1 MQTVINSTIGMKVLL
16 SSSHLDGHFLRF
28 RLKKYGPVN
37 LNWLHDDI
45 MPNHV
50 YFLKWINIAGS
61 RFLRWIKRW
70 CWHENVIL
78 LLFCFPHLS
87 FLLIKIGVR
96 EWLLNEKFTAFY
108 FPLWFTFI
116 RTVLV
121 KTRFFFNLKGQI
133 KGILALR
140 LNGNPCIFLCSVK
153 WKAKKDGE
161 RRRISVSGHYWL
173 VPVGY
178 S

>member
-1 MQTVINSTIGMKVLL
+1 MQTIINSTIGMKVLL

-28 RLKKYGPVN
+28 RLKKYRPVN

-70 CWHENVIL
+70 FWHENVIL
-78 LLFCFPHLS
+78 LSFCFPHLS

-96 EWLLNEKFTAFY
+96 EWLFSSLIYLYPDSFSQNT
-108 FPLWFTFI
+108 
-116 RTVLV
+116 
-121 KTRFFFNLKGQI
+121 FFFYLKGQI

-140 LNGNPCIFLCSVK
+140 LNGKPCIFCAPWNEKPRKMAREEGFPS
-153 WKAKKDGE
+153 AATID
-161 RRRISVSGHYWL
+161 
-173 VPVGY
+173 
-178 S
+178 

>member
-1 MQTVINSTIGMKVLL
+1 MKVLL

-28 RLKKYGPVN
+28 RLKKYRPVN

-70 CWHENVIL
+70 FWHENVIL

-116 RTVLV
+116 QTVLV
-121 KTRFFFNLKGQI
+121 KTRFFFYLKGQI

-140 LNGNPCIFLCSVK
+140 LNGKPCIFCAPWNEKPRKMAREEGFPS
-153 WKAKKDGE
+153 AATID
-161 RRRISVSGHYWL
+161 
-173 VPVGY
+173 
-178 S
+178 

>member
-1 MQTVINSTIGMKVLL
+1 MKVLL

-28 RLKKYGPVN
+28 RLKKYRPVN

-87 FLLIKIGVR
+87 FFTDKDRCKGMAIERKIHSILFSSLIY
-96 EWLLNEKFTAFY
+96 LYPDSFSQNM
-108 FPLWFTFI
+108 
-116 RTVLV
+116 
-121 KTRFFFNLKGQI
+121 FFFHLKGQI

-140 LNGNPCIFLCSVK
+140 LNCYPCIFLCSVK

-161 RRRISVSGHYWL
+161 RRRIPVSGHYWL
-173 VPVGY
+173 VPMDY